1 MMHMVW
7 CNAECDDAMPSSY
20 IGLSKIAR
28 YQKQHWDDLMK
39 KVNHPSFEREAR
51 KVRREKKSAI
61 AANLLKILI
70 GNLIDKRLWR

>member
-1 MMHMVW
+1 
-7 CNAECDDAMPSSY
+7 
-20 IGLSKIAR
+20 
-28 YQKQHWDDLMK
+28 MK

-70 GNLIDKRLWR
+70 GNLIDKRLWW